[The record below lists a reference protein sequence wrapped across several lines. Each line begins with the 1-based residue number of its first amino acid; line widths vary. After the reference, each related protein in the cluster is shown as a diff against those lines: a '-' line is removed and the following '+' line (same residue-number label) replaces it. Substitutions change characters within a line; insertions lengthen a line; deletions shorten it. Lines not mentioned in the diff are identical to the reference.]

1 MDRSCI
7 YVLATSMLPL
17 VLPFSLNFRTVQTMW
32 YPLFFALYQYI
43 TITYFVTL
51 KNKLSCLFF

>member
-17 VLPFSLNFRTVQTMW
+17 VLPCSLDLRTVQTMW

-43 TITYFVTL
+43 TNNNHL
-51 KNKLSCLFF
+51 CLNNNQ